1 MIDSVCSLHLDRC
14 KECLPQRKNIEKN
27 SWEVDILGHPHGSN
41 SGNPDTIYITNLLQ
55 ETLALIAITSAQ
67 SRPAVG
73 AGAVPAGIRNITT
86 PAPNS
91 KEPLTTFTTT

>member
-1 MIDSVCSLHLDRC
+1 MFSA
-14 KECLPQRKNIEKN
+14 KKNNEKN
-27 SWEVDILGHPHGSN
+27 SWEVDILGHLHGSN

-67 SRPAVG
+67 SRPAVST
-73 AGAVPAGIRNITT
+73 GAVPAWIRNVAI

-91 KEPLTTFTTT
+91 EEPLTTSATT